1 MFIIHTCYLKRDNTP
16 DGAKKPENRRGPRLP
31 GHYFLGV
38 KLVITNGNVRLIYK
52 FFPFLPP
59 QTFHKA
65 ENFMALS
72 FPFGIKQLWDELS
85 VMQVRGLYWVNSD
98 TQENARTLC
107 RQVVASQAQG
117 TDISLICSGEPPRE
131 VLGTLPGAAVARL
144 PLFTLPAQKAALL
157 RLPLEAARLI
167 RKPGGLII
175 YYAPATL
182 MLELG
187 QEAIVQWL
195 QAMRRVVNKLGST
208 LLIICHSAGA
218 NKIKSALISQH
229 RLLFGFSS
237 LSSEVENNYYQVA
250 WWAADKG
257 VVTNQRFNL
266 RTLPEGGFAL
276 QDDQPTG
283 DFRGSDDSW
292 YLAERSVLEGAP
304 PLSNNWQLFED
315 NAQLARRGET
325 LHAATLIFAL
335 HSNQAIPALA
345 REIHHVR
352 LVGGNGLKIAVRE
365 MTVSL
370 RYTDEKLLQ
379 ACGANLVV
387 PHVASLSTFLT
398 LLDGIQGSRYSRP
411 LPDDVERLITGM
423 RPLQVRGV
431 LARPAFCDTVRSL
444 LDSSLLAEDTK
455 GILLSMRPVPGL
467 LPRQALSLCTL
478 RRDGDLVTVDAHHLH
493 LFLSNCRLPDL
504 EIALESV
511 FQLPV
516 TDAFTSRREWHEDT
530 AILEQLSRIAQDAP
544 DTQEAPLPV
553 TAAAPV
559 PPAAPAAPPRRQ
571 PQPLSLPVIHGHTE
585 GAP

>member
-1 MFIIHTCYLKRDNTP
+1 
-16 DGAKKPENRRGPRLP
+16 
-31 GHYFLGV
+31 
-38 KLVITNGNVRLIYK
+38 
-52 FFPFLPP
+52 
-59 QTFHKA
+59 
-65 ENFMALS
+65 MALS

-85 VMQVRGLYWVNSD
+85 VMQARGLYWVNSD
-98 TQENARTLC
+98 TQENARALC
-107 RQVVASQAQG
+107 RQVAESQPQE
-117 TDISLICSGEPPRE
+117 TDISLICSGERPRE
-131 VLGTLPGAAVARL
+131 LLGALPGAAVKRL
-144 PLFTLPAQKAALL
+144 PLFTLPAEKAALR
-157 RLPLEAARLI
+157 RLPVEAGRLI

-182 MLELG
+182 FLELG
-187 QEAIVQWL
+187 EAALTQWL
-195 QAMRRVVNKLGST
+195 QAMRSLMNKRGST
-208 LLIICHSAGA
+208 FLIICHSAGV

-229 RLLFGFSS
+229 QLLFGFSA
-237 LSSEVENNYYQVA
+237 LTTEVENNAYQVT

-266 RTLPEGGFAL
+266 RTLPGGGFAL

-283 DFRGSDDSW
+283 DFRGSDDTW

-304 PLSNNWQLFED
+304 PLSSNWQLFDD
-315 NAQLARRGET
+315 NAQLARRGEA

-345 REIHHVR
+345 REIYQVR
-352 LVGGNGLKIAVRE
+352 QAGGNGLKIAVRE
-365 MTVSL
+365 MKVSL

-387 PHVASLSTFLT
+387 PQAATLSAFLT

-411 LPDDVERLITGM
+411 LPENVERLITGM

-431 LARPAFCDTVRSL
+431 LARPAFCNTVRSL

-530 AILEQLSRIAQDAP
+530 AILEQLSRIERDAP
-544 DTQEAPLPV
+544 DTDEAPLPL
-553 TAAAPV
+553 TAAASAQ
-559 PPAAPAAPPRRQ
+559 PAAPAPAPRRR
-571 PQPLSLPVIHGHTE
+571 PQPLTLPVLAAGPE